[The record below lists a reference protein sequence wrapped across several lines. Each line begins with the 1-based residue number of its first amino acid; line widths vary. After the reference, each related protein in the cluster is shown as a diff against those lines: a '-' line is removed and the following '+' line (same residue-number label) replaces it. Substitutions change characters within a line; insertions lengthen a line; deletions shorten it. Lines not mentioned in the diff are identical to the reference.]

1 LSVLILI
8 GDVRARLAAM
18 PAESVQCIVT
28 SPPYWGLRDYGV
40 AGQIGLEATPGA
52 YVAALVEVFRA
63 ARRVL
68 RADGTLWLNL
78 GDSYAGSWGAAGHR
92 ETDAT
97 LSRNQIANHPKRAA
111 HTGTIRDVGLKPK
124 DLVGIPWAVAFALRA
139 DGWWLRGDHVW
150 AKPNGMPESVTDRP
164 TRGHEY
170 VFLLSRSEVYRYD
183 REAVMTAPKAST
195 VTRIQAALKKPDESP
210 AGIKYDPENTPSRTI
225 RSTEQI
231 AHSLARRDKQRGH
244 GRRHIGF
251 NERWDAMEKDE
262 QMAMGANLRSVWWVP
277 PAQFSEAHF
286 AVMPDLVAEICIRAG
301 CPEGGTVLDP
311 FGGAGT
317 TGLVADRLG
326 RDAVLIELN
335 PDFAAMAAARIR
347 ADGGMLAD
355 VTVEE
360 APSFAKATEGP
371 PSEAPQGAKEG
382 GADG

>member
-1 LSVLILI
+1 MSVRILI

-28 SPPYWGLRDYGV
+28 SPPYWRLRDYGV
-40 AGQIGLEATPGA
+40 AGQIGIEATPDA

-78 GDSYAGSWGAAGHR
+78 GDSYANDGKFGGETGGKQAYLDAASRRRVGR
-92 ETDAT
+92 E
-97 LSRNQIANHPKRAA
+97 KRI
-111 HTGTIRDVGLKPK
+111 TGLKPK

-150 AKPNGMPESVTDRP
+150 AKPNGMPEPVTDRP

-195 VTRIQAALKKPDESP
+195 VTRLQAALKKPDESP
-210 AGIKYDPENTPSRTI
+210 AGIKYGPENTPSRTI
-225 RSTEQI
+225 HSTEQI
-231 AHSLARRDKQRGH
+231 AHSPARRDKQRGH
-244 GRRHIGF
+244 GRRHVGF
-251 NERWDAMEKDE
+251 NERWDAMERDE

-301 CPEGGTVLDP
+301 CPEGGAVLDP

-347 ADGGMLAD
+347 ADGGMLAA
-355 VTVEE
+355 VTV
-360 APSFAKATEGP
+360 
-371 PSEAPQGAKEG
+371 
-382 GADG
+382 DGR